1 MDILLDQNKK
11 PSSLGDGFHPS
22 YGNGFVYDTDELERE
37 LGIDWWPH
45 TVFTSLPA
53 ATVESAVHSMQQA
66 NAMVSLGHAQLS
78 SLRAW
83 STLLTVS
90 IFNKQGV
97 SAIKSFFFLWS
108 FAVKALVYS
117 SFLHVD
123 HVAGCLTVWFF
134 WQIQNSGKQPG
145 GEPVPADL
153 QWRDEDVDQA
163 IEELCKALEALVMS
177 TELFGDVSNLMASFM
192 SMQAHLLLIL
202 VRWFFNRAAAVAST
216 AQRPTSWAVCAQIV
230 RTTTGCLR
238 THLDSQ
244 GQGVNPMQQGELLVK
259 GLMGSLLIALE
270 LMYSQN
276 GSKFELSAGPNGG
289 YGQAMADAF
298 ADVTLAGLGFLP
310 LLCSAVE
317 HPAYANLAL
326 GGINLLINSF
336 LAPSTWLALLQNY
349 FPTLSVLRWMHT
361 YSTSEYPKVVLS
373 ICLSL
378 ARVRGGAEMLQN
390 AGFFS
395 HLLILS
401 QHFQGENRVI
411 AGSMEGPFSVWQNW
425 EQQQQEGWLWG
436 LKMAV
441 VTAILQSCGENDA
454 GGAIVESAL
463 TYIGAVKERILSSL
477 HAPFVSFDAQ
487 GRKKT
492 KLQQPQTTPRA
503 LQETQHVV
511 ALLSE
516 LMRHRKS
523 WVQAL
528 PNSVTEFCETSLHL
542 LAYIARE
549 GLVRPGVFHATHVGI
564 RCRPVRKEEIAA
576 HQRPSIVGSNSGW
589 FAVCGMGSSVG
600 EEKRNSVSTPL
611 LSTSSPPSRTTSP
624 STGVHAI
631 GSSFCTEY
639 SDLVAINVYKLV
651 LLLLK
656 FICKQ
661 VQHAVE
667 RFEDGGPIDYTQ
679 FPELPSPEVLHS
691 LQVENPFHSSL
702 GFLSLCLIKLAV
714 QSHCWVCFSL
724 VCFCCLRV
732 CPQ

>member
-1 MDILLDQNKK
+1 
-11 PSSLGDGFHPS
+11 
-22 YGNGFVYDTDELERE
+22 
-37 LGIDWWPH
+37 
-45 TVFTSLPA
+45 
-53 ATVESAVHSMQQA
+53 
-66 NAMVSLGHAQLS
+66 
-78 SLRAW
+78 
-83 STLLTVS
+83 
-90 IFNKQGV
+90 
-97 SAIKSFFFLWS
+97 
-108 FAVKALVYS
+108 
-117 SFLHVD
+117 
-123 HVAGCLTVWFF
+123 
-134 WQIQNSGKQPG
+134 
-145 GEPVPADL
+145 
-153 QWRDEDVDQA
+153 
-163 IEELCKALEALVMS
+163 MS
-177 TELFGDVSNLMASFM
+177 TGLFGDVSNLVASFM

-202 VRWFFNRAAAVAST
+202 VRWFFNRAAAVVST
-216 AQRPTSWAVCAQIV
+216 AQRPSSWAVCAQIV

-259 GLMGSLLIALE
+259 GLMGALLVALE

-276 GSKFELSAGPNGG
+276 GRKFELSAGPNGG

-361 YSTSEYPKVVLS
+361 DSTSEYPKVVLS

-401 QHFQGENRVI
+401 QHFQDEKRVI

-463 TYIGAVKERILSSL
+463 TYIGAVKDRILSSL
-477 HAPFVSFDAQ
+477 HAPVVSFDTQ

-516 LMRHRKS
+516 LTRHRKS

-549 GLVRPGVFHATHVGI
+549 GLVLPGVFHATHVGI

-576 HQRPSIVGSNSGW
+576 HQRPSIVRSNSGW

-600 EEKRNSVSTPL
+600 EEKRDLVSTPL
-611 LSTSSPPSRTTSP
+611 VSTSSPPSRTASP

-691 LQVENPFHSSL
+691 LQVEN
-702 GFLSLCLIKLAV
+702 LSK
-714 QSHCWVCFSL
+714 
-724 VCFCCLRV
+724 
-732 CPQ
+732 